1 MIYIYKLKTYESKVV
16 ADIHAAEEKL
26 MKNGAIEITD
36 VRIIEDENFSTGKE
50 MCFIVFIY
58 YRSVLEIKL

>member
-1 MIYIYKLKTYESKVV
+1 MFYVYKLKSYESKVV

-26 MKNGAIEITD
+26 MKNGATEITD
-36 VRIIEDENFSTGKE
+36 VRIMEDENLSTGRE